1 MRYECEQVELKR
13 KDDGTDLYLTK
24 FWCPASWQDK
34 NILMVHGLTYTQH
47 VFDIKYKDYS
57 VCEYFAKNGYTV
69 WRLDLSGY
77 GKCGKYEE

>member
-34 NILMVHGLTYTQH
+34 NIL
-47 VFDIKYKDYS
+47 
-57 VCEYFAKNGYTV
+57 NGS
-69 WRLDLSGY
+69 WINLHAA
-77 GKCGKYEE
+77 CI

>member
-13 KDDGTDLYLTK
+13 KDDGKNLYLTK

-47 VFDIKYKDYS
+47 VFDMKYKDYS
-57 VCEYFAKNGYTV
+57 VCEYFAKNGLYCMASGLERIWTV
-69 WRLDLSGY
+69 RQIR
-77 GKCGKYEE
+77 